1 MATNLIRSRQSR
13 SVLIVGVEKMR
24 DLDPAKLTLAQGL
37 SEHAEYSQFFGISFP
52 SINALIARMYM
63 KHYNVDREKLSAFP
77 VIAHRNSSTS
87 EHAQFKKKFTADEV
101 SRSEIVSDPLRVL
114 DCAPVGD
121 GAASALLVDGELL
134 SNQQRR
140 ESVKI
145 LASESSSGR
154 ANVFEREDPL
164 RYFSTE
170 TVTKK
175 ALQTSACT
183 LDSISF
189 FEIHDSYSISA
200 ALSVEA
206 IGLSK
211 RGESC
216 RDAALGKFDLG
227 AKHPCSTFGGMK
239 ARGYPIGAAGV
250 YQLCEA
256 FLQLTE
262 KAGSN
267 QVSHASKGLLQ
278 TVSGIDSS
286 AYVQIVSVGGE

>member
-1 MATNLIRSRQSR
+1 M
-13 SVLIVGVEKMR
+13 
-24 DLDPAKLTLAQGL
+24 
-37 SEHAEYSQFFGISFP
+37 
-52 SINALIARMYM
+52 NALVARMYM
-63 KHYNVDREKLSAFP
+63 KHFNVDREKLSAFP

-87 EHAQFKKKFTADEV
+87 EHAQFKKKFTAEEI

-121 GAASALLVDGELL
+121 GAASALLVGGKWL
-134 SNQQRR
+134 SKEQRR
-140 ESVKI
+140 QSVKI

-154 ANVFEREDPL
+154 VNVFEREDPL
-164 RYFSTE
+164 QFASTE
-170 TVTKK
+170 AATKK

-200 ALSVEA
+200 ALSAEA

-216 RDAALGKFDLG
+216 KDAALGKFDLG

-262 KAGSN
+262 KAGPN
-267 QVSHASKGLLQ
+267 QVPHASRGLLQ

-286 AYVQIVSVGGE
+286 AYVQIVTVGGE